1 MNRLDRSLKTRVVLA
16 FAMLGTLCFVVAGIG
31 MNGIRNADIRAR
43 QTYEQLTLPAQYI
56 ESSYI
61 ATLVEVIQV
70 MEAMAL
76 SDQAERRQR
85 FDFIRHLQK
94 SSDEQFALF
103 ERSDKAD
110 AIKPLADEIVRNHE
124 KFSVALSKAVQLFQA
139 GNVPEAMTVETNEV
153 RPYGVSLFQNVMK
166 LSALLNS
173 ESKAARE
180 RDAAAYQR
188 MMTMMISML
197 VVGALVT
204 WAYVLVQISSLGRGI
219 GGIQKTLQDV
229 NASLDL
235 TRRVPVEHLDEIGQT
250 AVAFNN
256 LMDRIGQVLA
266 QVHVAAD
273 SVSTASRQISAGNL
287 DLSART
293 EQQAAP
299 LEETAASM
307 TELTVTVKQNADNA
321 RQANAVVVNATGLA
335 DASNRSVQEM
345 VTTMTEISRG
355 AGRISEIIGLIE
367 GIAFQTNIL
376 ALNAA
381 VEAARAGEEGRG
393 FAVVAS
399 EVRSLAQRSAAAAKE
414 IKVLIE
420 ASLEQVESGSRQ
432 ATEVGDT
439 VAKVQQ
445 AIRQVFDLA
454 GEITAA
460 SDEQSRGI
468 EQVGQAVVQM
478 DEVTQ
483 QNAALVEEAAAAAQA
498 LDVQAGRMK
507 EAVSSFTFAHDAS
520 VSVVSSTPTL
530 ARTLRADRAPAAL
543 SRTRAASA
551 FVKAPRA
558 VAPTGASLPRSGSS
572 AEADLANSSWETF

>member
-1 MNRLDRSLKTRVVLA
+1 MNRLDRSLKSRVVLA

-56 ESSYI
+56 QSSYI
-61 ATLVEVIQV
+61 ATLVEVIQL

-76 SDQAERRQR
+76 SDQVERRQR
-85 FDFIRHLQK
+85 FDFIRNLQK

-124 KFSVALSKAVQLFQA
+124 KFSAAMSKDVQLFQA
-139 GNVPEAMTVETNEV
+139 GNVQEAIAVETDEV

-173 ESKAARE
+173 ESRAAHE

-188 MMTMMISML
+188 MMTIMISIL

-204 WAYVLVQISSLGRGI
+204 WAYVLVQIRSLGRGI

-229 NASLDL
+229 NTSLDL
-235 TRRVPVEHLDEIGQT
+235 TRRVPVERMDEIGRT
-250 AVAFNN
+250 AVAFND
-256 LMDRIGQVLA
+256 LMDRIGQALA
-266 QVHVAAD
+266 QVDVAAD

-293 EQQAAP
+293 EQQAAS

-307 TELTVTVKQNADNA
+307 TELTVTVRQNADNA

-355 AGRISEIIGLIE
+355 AGKISEIIGLIE

-420 ASLEQVESGSRQ
+420 ASLAQVESGSRQ

-460 SDEQSRGI
+460 SEEQSRGI

-498 LDVQAGRMK
+498 LDAQAGNMK
-507 EAVSSFTFAHDAS
+507 DAVSSFTFAHDAS
-520 VSVVSSTPTL
+520 VAPSTTTL
-530 ARTLRADRAPAAL
+530 PRTPRADRTPAVV
-543 SRTRAASA
+543 SRARAANA
-551 FVKAPRA
+551 VVKAPRV
-558 VAPTGASLPRSGSS
+558 VAPAGAGTPRSGSC
-572 AEADLANSSWETF
+572 AEADMANSSWEIF

>member
-61 ATLVEVIQV
+61 ATLVEVIQL

-85 FDFIRHLQK
+85 FEFIRNLQK

-124 KFSVALSKAVQLFQA
+124 KFSAAMSKDVQLFQA
-139 GNVPEAMTVETNEV
+139 GNVPEAIAVETNEV

-173 ESKAARE
+173 ESRAARE

-188 MMTMMISML
+188 MMTIMISIL
-197 VVGALVT
+197 AVGALVT
-204 WAYVLVQISSLGRGI
+204 WAYVLVQIRSLGRGI

-229 NASLDL
+229 NTSLDL
-235 TRRVPVEHLDEIGQT
+235 TRRVPVGHMDEIGRT
-250 AVAFNN
+250 AVAFND

-266 QVHVAAD
+266 QVDVAAD

-293 EQQAAP
+293 EQQAAS

-321 RQANAVVVNATGLA
+321 RQANAVVVNAAGLA
-335 DASNRSVQEM
+335 DASNRSVQDM
-345 VTTMTEISRG
+345 VTTMTGISQG

-420 ASLEQVESGSRQ
+420 ASLTQVESGSRQ

-454 GEITAA
+454 GEIAAA
-460 SDEQSRGI
+460 SEEQSRGI

-507 EAVSSFTFAHDAS
+507 DAVASFTFAHDAPVAPS
-520 VSVVSSTPTL
+520 TTTLPRTMRAGRMPAAVS
-530 ARTLRADRAPAAL
+530 RARAPNAVVNVPRTMAL
-543 SRTRAASA
+543 A
-551 FVKAPRA
+551 
-558 VAPTGASLPRSGSS
+558 GAGLPRSGSS
-572 AEADLANSSWETF
+572 AEADMANASWETF